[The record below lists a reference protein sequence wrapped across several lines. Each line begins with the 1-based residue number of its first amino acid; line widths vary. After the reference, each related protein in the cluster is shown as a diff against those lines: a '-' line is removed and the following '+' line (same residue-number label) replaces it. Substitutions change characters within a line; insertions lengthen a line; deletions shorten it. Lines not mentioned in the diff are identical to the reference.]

1 MKLLFEQSSK
11 EVEEYMVMHLTH
23 KKIKVSIRLRPSMG
37 GSEVW
42 KTSEDGLWHVHGQKR
57 VKYNG
62 FRSILTNMTNA
73 EVYKVCVRE
82 EIQKFL
88 NEENCTVF
96 AYGQTGSGKT
106 YTMLGGDEEGII
118 KLAIRDILDRRSV
131 GISYLE
137 IYNEKLFDLSS
148 NSEVQ
153 MFSVENRNVISNLWV
168 EHVDKWE
175 DVASFIERCEKNRK
189 FGTTEFNTKSS
200 RSHTVVQVTYNSNNR
215 VRTLNMI
222 DLAGSERASRSMD
235 RRKEGSFINRSLLAL
250 CTIVNNVG
258 NGKYLGFR
266 NSKLTRV
273 LQPSLDGR
281 TNLVAICTL
290 SPHEDCI
297 EESVSTLKFAARLC
311 SLELK
316 IEETLIPNDE
326 NMECDRDMAGN
337 GLRCRLKHKCCRKFH
352 SEAGK
357 EARGVLERMES
368 MTLEKC
374 LGSYEHPK
382 VRSKEEKAWHDKV
395 CSEKDSISR
404 ALGAF
409 GSVIMEN
416 LQYKIEL
423 MEELNAINND
433 RIHLLERMAGE
444 LLGKN
449 PSRRMNE
456 IFILEKYRFNLR
468 RKMVGR
474 K

>member
-1 MKLLFEQSSK
+1 MI
-11 EVEEYMVMHLTH
+11 MHPTH

-37 GSEVW
+37 DKEVW

-73 EVYKVCVRE
+73 EVYKECVRE

-118 KLAIRDILDRRSV
+118 KLAIRDILDRRPV

-137 IYNEKLFDLSS
+137 IYNEKLFDLSN

-153 MFSVENRNVISNLWV
+153 MFNVENRNVISNLWV

-273 LQPSLDGR
+273 LQSSLDGR

-290 SPHEDCI
+290 SPYEDCI

-326 NMECDRDMAGN
+326 NMRCDRDMGGN
-337 GLRCRLKHKCCRKFH
+337 GLRCGLKHKCCRRFH

-357 EARGVLERMES
+357 EARSILERMES

-374 LGSYEHPK
+374 LGSYEYPK
-382 VRSKEEKAWHDKV
+382 IRSKEKKVDYDKV

-404 ALGAF
+404 ALRAF

-416 LQYKIEL
+416 LRCKIEL

-433 RIHLLERMAGE
+433 RIHLLERMVGE

>member
-1 MKLLFEQSSK
+1 
-11 EVEEYMVMHLTH
+11 MHSTH
-23 KKIKVSIRLRPSMG
+23 KKIKVSIRLRPSTG
-37 GSEVW
+37 NREIW
-42 KTSEDGLWHVHGQKR
+42 KTSEDGLWHIRGERR
-57 VKYNG
+57 VKYSG
-62 FRSILTNMTNA
+62 FQSILSNMTNE
-73 EVYKVCVRE
+73 EVYKLCVQE
-82 EIQKFL
+82 EVWKFL

-118 KLAIRDILDRRSV
+118 KLAIRDVLKKRSV

-137 IYNEKLFDLSS
+137 IYNEKLFDLS
-148 NSEVQ
+148 NNNEVQ
-153 MFSVENRNVISNLWV
+153 MFSVGNKNVISNLWV

-175 DVASFIERCEKNRK
+175 DVVPFIEKCEKNRR

-200 RSHTVVQVTYNSNNR
+200 RSHTVVQVTYSSNNR

-222 DLAGSERASRSMD
+222 DLAGSERASRSND

-250 CTIVNNVG
+250 CTVVNNIG

-273 LQPSLDGR
+273 LQPSLDGL
-281 TNLVAICTL
+281 TNLIAICTL
-290 SPHEDCI
+290 SPYEDCV

-311 SLELK
+311 NLELK
-316 IEETLIPNDE
+316 TEEMQISSDGDGR
-326 NMECDRDMAGN
+326 CGGD
-337 GLRCRLKHKCCRKFH
+337 GLEGSSRCEVKHRCCRKFH
-352 SEAGK
+352 PEVSK
-357 EARGVLERMES
+357 ETSDVLEKTES
-368 MTLEKC
+368 MTFEKYFEGYGFSEAPGLE
-374 LGSYEHPK
+374 EH
-382 VRSKEEKAWHDKV
+382 REHDKV
-395 CSEKDSISR
+395 CSEKDSVAGILR
-404 ALGAF
+404 TF
-409 GSVIMEN
+409 GRVIMEN
-416 LQYKIEL
+416 LEWKVKL
-423 MEELNAINND
+423 MEELNIINND
-433 RIHLLERMAGE
+433 RIHLLERMVGE

>member
-1 MKLLFEQSSK
+1 
-11 EVEEYMVMHLTH
+11 MHSTH
-23 KKIKVSIRLRPSMG
+23 KKIKVSIRIRPAAG
-37 GSEVW
+37 GGEVW
-42 KTSEDGLWHVHGQKR
+42 KTSEDGLWHVHGQKKVR
-57 VKYNG
+57 YNG

-118 KLAIRDILDRRSV
+118 KLAIRDILDRRPV

-137 IYNEKLFDLSS
+137 IYNEKLFDLS
-148 NSEVQ
+148 NNNEVQ
-153 MFSVENRNVISNLWV
+153 MFSVEKRNVISNLWV
-168 EHVDKWE
+168 EYVDKWE
-175 DVASFIERCEKNRK
+175 DVVSFIERCEKNRK

-200 RSHTVVQVTYNSNNR
+200 RSHTVVQVTYSSNNR

-250 CTIVNNVG
+250 CTIVNNIG

-266 NSKLTRV
+266 DSKLTRV

-311 SLELK
+311 NLELK
-316 IEETLIPNDE
+316 IEETLIPDE
-326 NMECDRDMAGN
+326 NPRCAGDMPGN
-337 GLRCRLKHKCCRKFH
+337 DFRRGLKHKCCNRFH

-357 EARGVLERMES
+357 DVRSILERMES
-368 MTLEKC
+368 MALEKC
-374 LGSYEHPK
+374 LGPYESPRVK
-382 VRSKEEKAWHDKV
+382 GPEGRARDDKV
-395 CSEKDSISR
+395 CDEKDSISR
-404 ALGAF
+404 TLGAF
-409 GSVIMEN
+409 GSMIMEN
-416 LQYKIEL
+416 LQCKIEL

-433 RIHLLERMAGE
+433 RIHLLERMVGE